1 MAGTGIL
8 TKEMKDKQNCEKQKR
23 LPQEIERLKK
33 ELNKRIAQGGNGLS
47 NEETMKLSQRLD
59 ELLVEHLLGE
69 LGLLKKRE
77 KQRSQSKSG

>member
-8 TKEMKDKQNCEKQKR
+8 TKEMKDKQNCEKQKC

-47 NEETMKLSQRLD
+47 NEETLKLSQRLD